1 MTKSMFETEVHKLSL
16 IKNLRKLH
24 HRKNNYLLYLE
35 EGTFQIYHITSYQKG
50 ILFLYE
56 SSYKTNFGREQKR
69 GVAA

>member
-1 MTKSMFETEVHKLSL
+1 MFETEVHKLSL
-16 IKNLRKLH
+16 IKNLRKL

>member
-1 MTKSMFETEVHKLSL
+1 MFETEVHKLSL

-24 HRKNNYLLYLE
+24 GFIIEKNNYLLYLE